1 MDNQTQHEAMIMSL
15 SSAAS
20 ILLFAWQPFP
30 GEYRI
35 GILALMI
42 LGIYRLIQKK
52 PGLNQ
57 PALTRLLQLLACS
70 AIPAIASLGLS
81 INKSSTLEGIG
92 TILASGF
99 VGIGMLTGLENAKT
113 RLIQQRG
120 IAIIFA
126 ALIISAC
133 IYSAVSIG
141 LHGSIEILTPYL
153 SFLTSS
159 RFGRLLTMLMPMA
172 LWRPIRERSIGGFGL
187 LIGAGIATI
196 LSGQR
201 NNIFSYLIGACLLL
215 SQLPRKLAIRLFAAV
230 VAVILCAYPFSTEL
244 KTRTQQ
250 IVSAIQISD
259 APVAQEESHQARMT
273 ETTLLN
279 RFNLFSN
286 DRGFIYDAAIK
297 MVRSNPI
304 TGTGAFTFKDA
315 YPKFADQKDKQRFS
329 APPGPHNI
337 YLGMLAQTGI
347 VGLTGLLLTIY
358 LLVRWHLS
366 CKSSEFKRKEANPY
380 SASLI
385 VMLFPLITQNDFYS
399 SFFSATF
406 LYMSCGLLTAYYLPS
421 PENDHQNAD

>member
-1 MDNQTQHEAMIMSL
+1 MSNHTKNDVILMTL

-35 GILALMI
+35 GIFALMV
-42 LGIYRLIQKK
+42 LGIYRLLQKQ
-52 PGLNQ
+52 PDLNR

-92 TILASGF
+92 AIFVSAF
-99 VGIGMLTGLENAKT
+99 VGLGMITGLENTKA
-113 RLIQQRG
+113 RLMQQRG
-120 IAIIFA
+120 ITIIVA
-126 ALIISAC
+126 AWILSAC
-133 IYSAVSIG
+133 LYSAISIG
-141 LHGSIEILTPYL
+141 LHGSIETLSPYL

-172 LWRPIRERSIGGFGL
+172 LWRPIRERSVGGFGL
-187 LIGAGIATI
+187 LLGAGIATI

-201 NNIFSYLIGACLLL
+201 NNILSYLIGACLLL
-215 SQLPRKLAIRLFAAV
+215 GQLPRKLAIRLFAAV
-230 VAVILCAYPFSTEL
+230 AAIILCVYPFSPEL
-244 KTRTQQ
+244 KTRTQH
-250 IVSAIQISD
+250 IISAVNIA
-259 APVAQEESHQARMT
+259 APVVQDEARQAEKT
-273 ETTLLN
+273 ETTLLD
-279 RFNLFSN
+279 RFNLISS

-297 MVRSNPI
+297 MGRSNPL

-315 YPKFADQKDKQRFS
+315 YPKFADRKDKQRFS

-337 YLGMLAQTGI
+337 YLGILAQTGI
-347 VGLTGLLLTIY
+347 IGLAGLFFTVH
-358 LLVRWHLS
+358 LLVRWHTS
-366 CKSSEFKRKEANPY
+366 CKSSEFNCEEANPY

-406 LYMSCGLLTAYYLPS
+406 LYMGCGLLTAYYLPS
-421 PENDHQNAD
+421 RESDLQESA

>member
-1 MDNQTQHEAMIMSL
+1 MRIHTQHKAILMLL

-35 GILALMI
+35 GIFALTF
-42 LGIYRLIQKK
+42 LGIYRILQKQSN
-52 PGLNQ
+52 LNR
-57 PALTRLLQLLACS
+57 PTFTRLLLLLACS
-70 AIPAIASLGLS
+70 AVPAIASLAFS

-92 TILASGF
+92 TILVSAF
-99 VGIGMLTGLENAKT
+99 VGVGMLSGLENTET
-113 RLIQQRG
+113 RLMQQRG
-120 IAIIFA
+120 ITVIIA
-126 ALIISAC
+126 AWIVSAC
-133 IYSAVSIG
+133 MYSAVSIG
-141 LHGSIEILTPYL
+141 LHGSIEKLTPFL

-172 LWRPIRERSIGGFGL
+172 LWRPIRERSVGGFGL
-187 LIGAGIATI
+187 LLGAGIATI

-201 NNIFSYLIGACLLL
+201 NNILSYLIGACLLL
-215 SQLPRKLAIRLFAAV
+215 SQLPRRLAIRLFAAAVAIV
-230 VAVILCAYPFSTEL
+230 VCVYPFSPEL
-244 KTRTQQ
+244 KTRTHD
-250 IVSAIQISD
+250 IVSSLHMST
-259 APVAQEESHQARMT
+259 PVAQQQARQ
-273 ETTLLN
+273 EEKVNATLLD
-279 RFNLFSN
+279 RFNLLSN

-297 MVRSNPI
+297 MVKSNPI

-315 YPKFADQKDKQRFS
+315 YPKFADQRDKQRFK

-337 YLGMLAQTGI
+337 YLGMLAQSGI
-347 VGLTGLLLTIY
+347 VGLTGLLLTIN

-366 CKSSEFKRKEANPY
+366 CTSSEFKREQANPY
-380 SASLI
+380 SASLV

-421 PENDHQNAD
+421 PNNDHQGAG

>member
-1 MDNQTQHEAMIMSL
+1 
-15 SSAAS
+15 
-20 ILLFAWQPFP
+20 
-30 GEYRI
+30 
-35 GILALMI
+35 MI
-42 LGIYRLIQKK
+42 LGTYRLLRKQEN
-52 PGLNQ
+52 LNR
-57 PALTRLLQLLACS
+57 PVLTILLQLLACS

-92 TILASGF
+92 TIFASAF
-99 VGIGMLTGLENAKT
+99 VGLGMMTGLENTKT

-120 IAIIFA
+120 ITIIIA
-126 ALIISAC
+126 AWTVSAC

-141 LHGSIEILTPYL
+141 LHGSIETLTPSL

-172 LWRPIRERSIGGFGL
+172 LWRPIRERHAGGFGL

-215 SQLPRKLAIRLFAAV
+215 SQLPRKLAIRLLAAV
-230 VAVILCAYPFSTEL
+230 VAIILCAYPFSTEL

-250 IVSAIQISD
+250 IISAIHIA
-259 APVAQEESHQARMT
+259 APVSQEESPQGEKT
-273 ETTLLN
+273 EATLLD
-279 RFNLFSN
+279 RFNLLSN

-297 MVRSNPI
+297 MVHFNPI
-304 TGTGAFTFKDA
+304 TGTGAYTFKDA

-347 VGLTGLLLTIY
+347 VGLAGLFLTIH

-366 CKSSEFKRKEANPY
+366 CKNSEFNREEANPY

-385 VMLFPLITQNDFYS
+385 VMLFPLITQDDFYS

-406 LYMSCGLLTAYYLPS
+406 LYMSCGLLTAYYLPNRES
-421 PENDHQNAD
+421 DLQEPA

>member
-1 MDNQTQHEAMIMSL
+1 MQTL

-35 GILALMI
+35 GIFALI
-42 LGIYRLIQKK
+42 VLGIYRLLRRQ
-52 PGLNQ
+52 PNLNR
-57 PALTRLLQLLACS
+57 PAFIRLLQLLACS

-81 INKSSTLEGIG
+81 INKSSTLEGIA
-92 TILASGF
+92 TIFASTF
-99 VGIGMLTGLENAKT
+99 VGLGMLTGLESKKT
-113 RLIQQRG
+113 RLMQQRG
-120 IAIIFA
+120 ITIIVA
-126 ALIISAC
+126 AWTVSAC

-141 LHGSIEILTPYL
+141 LHGSIEILNPSL

-159 RFGRLLTMLMPMA
+159 RFGRILTMLMPLA
-172 LWRPIRERSIGGFGL
+172 LWKPIREQSIGGFGL
-187 LIGAGIATI
+187 LIGAGVATI

-201 NNIFSYLIGACLLL
+201 NNIFCYLIGACLLL

-244 KTRTQQ
+244 KIRTQQ

-259 APVAQEESHQARMT
+259 ASFTQAEMT

-279 RFNLFSN
+279 RFNLLSN

-297 MVRSNPI
+297 MVHSNPI

-347 VGLTGLLLTIY
+347 VGLTGLFLTIY
-358 LLVRWHLS
+358 LLVRWNLS
-366 CKSSEFKRKEANPY
+366 CKNSKFNYEEASPY
-380 SASLI
+380 YASLI

-406 LYMSCGLLTAYYLPS
+406 LYMSCGLLTAYYMPT
-421 PENDHQNAD
+421 PEIDQLKAA

>member
-1 MDNQTQHEAMIMSL
+1 
-15 SSAAS
+15 
-20 ILLFAWQPFP
+20 
-30 GEYRI
+30 
-35 GILALMI
+35 
-42 LGIYRLIQKK
+42 
-52 PGLNQ
+52 
-57 PALTRLLQLLACS
+57 
-70 AIPAIASLGLS
+70 
-81 INKSSTLEGIG
+81 
-92 TILASGF
+92 
-99 VGIGMLTGLENAKT
+99 MLTGLENAKT

-126 ALIISAC
+126 ALIVSAC

-259 APVAQEESHQARMT
+259 APVAQEESHQECRT
-273 ETTLLN
+273 
-279 RFNLFSN
+279 S
-286 DRGFIYDAAIK
+286 
-297 MVRSNPI
+297 
-304 TGTGAFTFKDA
+304 FT
-315 YPKFADQKDKQRFS
+315 S
-329 APPGPHNI
+329 
-337 YLGMLAQTGI
+337 
-347 VGLTGLLLTIY
+347 
-358 LLVRWHLS
+358 
-366 CKSSEFKRKEANPY
+366 
-380 SASLI
+380 
-385 VMLFPLITQNDFYS
+385 
-399 SFFSATF
+399 
-406 LYMSCGLLTAYYLPS
+406 
-421 PENDHQNAD
+421 

>member
-1 MDNQTQHEAMIMSL
+1 VNIPAPHKNILMPLCSA
-15 SSAAS
+15 AAS

-35 GILALMI
+35 GVFALMI
-42 LGIYRLIQKK
+42 LGIYHLLQKRTNTNR
-52 PGLNQ
+52 PIF
-57 PALTRLLQLLACS
+57 TRLFQLLACS
-70 AIPAIASLGLS
+70 AIPAIASLALS
-81 INKSSTLEGIG
+81 VNKSSTLEGIG
-92 TILASGF
+92 TILASAF
-99 VGIGMLTGLENAKT
+99 VGLGMLTGLENTQA

-120 IAIIFA
+120 IAIIVA
-126 ALIISAC
+126 TWILAAC

-141 LHGSIEILTPYL
+141 FHGSIETLTPSL

-172 LWRPIRERSIGGFGL
+172 LWRPIRERSVGGFGL

-201 NNIFSYLIGACLLL
+201 NNILSYLIGACLLL

-230 VAVILCAYPFSTEL
+230 VAIILCVYPFSTEL
-244 KTRTQQ
+244 KTRTRQ
-250 IVSAIQISD
+250 IVSAIHP
-259 APVAQEESHQARMT
+259 ATPVAQQEFRQEKKT
-273 ETTLLN
+273 KNTLLD
-279 RFNLFSN
+279 RFNLISN

-315 YPKFADQKDKQRFS
+315 YPKFADRRDKQRFT

-337 YLGMLAQTGI
+337 YLGTLAQTGI
-347 VGLTGLLLTIY
+347 IGLAGLFMTIH

-366 CKSSEFKRKEANPY
+366 CRGSKFKHKEANPY

-385 VMLFPLITQNDFYS
+385 VILFPLITQNDFYS
-399 SFFSATF
+399 SFFSTTF
-406 LYMSCGLLTAYYLPS
+406 LYMSCGLLTAYYLPNRES
-421 PENDHQNAD
+421 SLQKPV